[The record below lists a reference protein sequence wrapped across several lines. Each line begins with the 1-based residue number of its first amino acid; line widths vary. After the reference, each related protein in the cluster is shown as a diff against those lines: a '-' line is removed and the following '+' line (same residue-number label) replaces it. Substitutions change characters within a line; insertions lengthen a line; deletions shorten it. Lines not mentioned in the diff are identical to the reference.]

1 MVDFLFNG
9 HEDADWTLVLAH
21 GAGAPMD
28 SPFMEAVAEM
38 IANGGIRVVRFEFP
52 YMADRRVTGRKR
64 PPDRQPVLLDSW
76 RTTIDTV
83 PAKRL
88 AIGGKSMGGRMAS
101 LIADETNVD
110 ALVCL
115 GYPFHPPGK
124 PDKLRTEHLQEL
136 RTPTLIV
143 HGTRDPFGTEAE
155 VSGYGLSA
163 AIQVAWSPD
172 GNHDL
177 APRRASGRSKER
189 NWREAAETV
198 VAFLT
203 GLSAA

>member
-38 IANGGIRVVRFEFP
+38 IASGGIRVVRFEFP

-76 RTTIDTV
+76 RTMIDAV

-101 LIADETNVD
+101 LIADETKVD

-143 HGTRDPFGTEAE
+143 QGTRDPFGTEAE
-155 VSGYGLSA
+155 VPGYGLSA

-177 APRRASGRSKER
+177 APRRASGRSKEQ